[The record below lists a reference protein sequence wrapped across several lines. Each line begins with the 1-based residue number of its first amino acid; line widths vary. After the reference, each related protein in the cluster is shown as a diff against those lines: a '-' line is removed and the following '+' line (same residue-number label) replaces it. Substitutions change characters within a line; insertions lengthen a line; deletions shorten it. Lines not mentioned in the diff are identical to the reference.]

1 MLCQT
6 LRSIYIRLHDHP
18 HCGVRCGPHR
28 TVRTA
33 PALKAKKLPHNHNFP
48 TIHFNL
54 FCQIFGQ
61 KNFQKTFSPK
71 QKKNFFEPYFSIF
84 EVEYTT

>member
-1 MLCQT
+1 MKIIGFT
-6 LRSIYIRLHDHP
+6 TTRTVV
-18 HCGVRCGPHR
+18 CGAVRTAQCGPHPHSR
-28 TVRTA
+28 
-33 PALKAKKLPHNHNFP
+33 LKNYP
-48 TIHFNL
+48 TTTISPQFIL
-54 FCQIFGQ
+54 TFFVKFLDK